1 MYRVNYEHEQTK
13 QLNAAMYIYINIYL
27 KNYKNLYNF

>member
-13 QLNAAMYIYINIYL
+13 QLNAAMYIYI
-27 KNYKNLYNF
+27 YKYIPKKL